1 MQLEKWFPLQGERA
15 HSLKKIDIKSILNS
29 FIFFALLSSSISR
42 ANPSCVVA
50 TIFSNLAFLSTS
62 VSLANL
68 SCLLATTFSS
78 LRFLSNS
85 FSSPRF
91 NLLRVARRCFSW
103 SFVCDDL
110 YFSSCSFFWFSFLLY
125 LFRVLSSAF
134 LSSVL
139 QSMKLFML

>member
-15 HSLKKIDIKSILNS
+15 HSLKKIDIK
-29 FIFFALLSSSISR
+29 FIPFFALLSSSVSR
-42 ANPSCVVA
+42 VNPSCVVA

-62 VSLANL
+62 VSMANL

-85 FSSPRF
+85 FSSPGF

-110 YFSSCSFFWFSFLLY
+110 FFSSCSFFGSPSCSIFFASYPQPFSP
-125 LFRVLSSAF
+125 LFFSL
-134 LSSVL
+134 
-139 QSMKLFML
+139 